1 MNSPNFDSSGDN
13 EPWDGKGELEW
24 TERNWKEFLKDA
36 DAEVGRFV
44 RIYQSLKDDPQ
55 RLDHTAL
62 GMGWDS
68 EEWSA
73 DLEDQNEDSFDWLN
87 DSSDDEDDEYDEIDD
102 GDPYTIHK
110 HPLYV
115 TTRALYALLAHY
127 WKVIAVEIPGAI
139 DATDAVLFGESVGI
153 GESNAVMAI
162 HALEMGDYNLVVVH
176 LQRSL
181 TSLNESMRLFQK
193 VANQEE
199 IALNE
204 SVTEE
209 FQCFFFDLRE
219 VWLRVI
225 KECRSSSDFR

>member
-24 TERNWKEFLKDA
+24 TERNWKQFLKDA
-36 DAEVGRFV
+36 DAEVGRFIK
-44 RIYQSLKDDPQ
+44 IYQSLKDDPQ

-68 EEWSA
+68 DEWSVE
-73 DLEDQNEDSFDWLN
+73 LE
-87 DSSDDEDDEYDEIDD
+87 SDDDESLEWMDDASEEDEDYDELDD
-102 GDPYTIHK
+102 SDPYTIHK

-115 TTRALYALLAHY
+115 TSRALYALLSHY
-127 WKVIAVEIPGAI
+127 WKVLSVEMPELMGPS
-139 DATDAVLFGESVGI
+139 DAVLFGESVRF
-153 GESNAVMAI
+153 GETNAIMAI

-181 TSLNESMRLFQK
+181 ASLNETMHFFQK
-193 VANQEE
+193 IAANETTP
-199 IALNE
+199 LNPTI
-204 SVTEE
+204 VEE
-209 FQCFFFDLRE
+209 FQAFFFDLRE

-225 KECRSSSDFR
+225 KECRSGFDFR